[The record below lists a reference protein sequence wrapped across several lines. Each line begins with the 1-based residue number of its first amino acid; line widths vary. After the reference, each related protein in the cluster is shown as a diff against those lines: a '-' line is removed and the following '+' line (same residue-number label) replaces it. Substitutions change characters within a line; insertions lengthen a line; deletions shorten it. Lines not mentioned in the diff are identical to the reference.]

1 MAKTTN
7 ESDHVWNQT
16 FQILC
21 AHPPQTTIT
30 LTLKRK
36 CSVLGK
42 IDIPAHNLLGES
54 SLINGFFPLSKQNGE
69 QKKKLKL
76 QFIVWF
82 KPAEDEKTWEKALK
96 NDRYQGLKNTSFPM
110 RSNCGV
116 TLYQDAHH
124 HPSFHPPSN
133 GRPRRLWEDVYNAID
148 GAKHLIYIAGWSFNP
163 RMALVRD
170 PETDVP
176 HARGVKLGELLK
188 RKAEE
193 GVAVRVLLWDDE
205 TSLPL
210 IKNKGVMK
218 THDEDAFS
226 YFKHTKVVCRLCPR
240 LHDKFPSAFA
250 HHQKA
255 ITVDS
260 HVDHSSRSR
269 EIMSFLGGL
278 DLCDGRYDTEEHSLF
293 KTLNMESHCY
303 DFYQTSLQGASLH
316 KGGPREPWHDVHACV
331 VGQAARDV
339 LENFE
344 QRWTKQCDPSLLV
357 PVSSIQELCQQPNP
371 ERSWNVQ
378 VFRSIDHVSASPLPK
393 SLPIE
398 RSIHEAYVEAI
409 RRADRFIYI
418 ENQYFIG
425 GCHMWEEN
433 KHCGCGNLI
442 PIEIAL
448 KVASKIKAR
457 ERFSA
462 YIVIPMW
469 PEGVPESE
477 TVQDI
482 LHWTRETMKMMYKF
496 IAEAIQESGEDGH
509 PRDYLNFF
517 CLANREIEVKG
528 EFIPPYN
535 PHPQTQYW
543 SAQKHRR
550 FMVYVHSKL
559 MIVDDTY
566 LLIGS
571 ANVNQRSMDG
581 KRDTEIA
588 IGCYQNQPKN
598 GENSIINGGVRAFRL
613 SLWYEHTGRDEE
625 VYNEPHS
632 LECVKTILSIG
643 DKMWKIY
650 SQDEVQDMGGVHL
663 VTYPINVTD
672 KGCVEDLAEIDG
684 HFPDTKTPVGG
695 KRSSVVSKRHPSF
708 SPLRRR
714 LKPSITTKM
723 KTLME
728 YKMLADLRLLLITF
742 LCIPIGFLFGSFL
755 REMHEVQK
763 DTFYSPFDLSYS
775 SYADDYDSRNMSKI
789 YIASNPCKEAALS
802 QGMPSDF
809 SLQVDI
815 GNETAKR
822 PRYLLALAVGIQQKD
837 IVNKIVSK
845 FNEDFAI
852 MLFHY
857 DGKTSEWDQFE
868 WSQRAIHT
876 TGLKQTK

>member
-1 MAKTTN
+1 MNENGKFLHGTLEVTIFRATMSKASVPFKCISLGRRSSYVTIKIDNKKMAKTTN

-42 IDIPAHNLLGES
+42 IDIPAHKLLGES
-54 SLINGFFPLSKQNGE
+54 SLINGFFPLSKQSGQ

-82 KPAEDEKTWEKALK
+82 KPAEDEKTWEKALE
-96 NDRYQGLKNTSFPM
+96 NDRYQGLKNASFPM

-124 HPSFHPPSN
+124 HPSFHPPSD

-193 GVAVRVLLWDDE
+193 GVAVMVLLWDDE

-240 LHDKFPSAFA
+240 LHDKFPTVFA

-409 RRADRFIYI
+409 RRADRFIYV

-496 IAEAIQESGEDGH
+496 IAEAIQESGEDAH

-517 CLANREIEVKG
+517 CLANRETEVKG
-528 EFIPPYN
+528 EFVPPYN
-535 PHPQTQYW
+535 PHPQTHYW

-598 GENSIINGGVRAFRL
+598 GENSIINGGVRAFRR
-613 SLWYEHTGRDEE
+613 SLWYEHTGRDEDL
-625 VYNEPHS
+625 YNEPHS

-684 HFPDTKTPVGG
+684 CFPDTKTPVGG
-695 KRSSVVSKRHPSF
+695 KRSSVVSSVF
-708 SPLRRR
+708 
-714 LKPSITTKM
+714 TT
-723 KTLME
+723 
-728 YKMLADLRLLLITF
+728 
-742 LCIPIGFLFGSFL
+742 
-755 REMHEVQK
+755 
-763 DTFYSPFDLSYS
+763 
-775 SYADDYDSRNMSKI
+775 
-789 YIASNPCKEAALS
+789 
-802 QGMPSDF
+802 
-809 SLQVDI
+809 
-815 GNETAKR
+815 
-822 PRYLLALAVGIQQKD
+822 
-837 IVNKIVSK
+837 
-845 FNEDFAI
+845 
-852 MLFHY
+852 
-857 DGKTSEWDQFE
+857 
-868 WSQRAIHT
+868 
-876 TGLKQTK
+876 